1 MKLAIMQPYFMP
13 YIGYFQAI
21 DTVDKYILYD
31 NLNFIKDAWVNRNRL
46 LLCNGNVSTFSVP
59 IIAKS
64 SNTKI
69 VDIRIDNSQKWG
81 EKLLKTIFLNYKK
94 VSDFD
99 EIFPLLETILSRKYD
114 FLSELNVLSIKTIA
128 EFLSI
133 GTVIEYDNSKYIS
146 LEDNLLL
153 VDQQNYSPF
162 QYLEK
167 TQPIK
172 KVARVI
178 AICKA
183 EGATSFINAIG
194 GQSLY
199 SQEEFAKYGIDLKF
213 VQTDLDL
220 RYNQF
225 AHGFASNLSI
235 IDVLMHNGKAGTKQ
249 LLNAYTLI

>member
-21 DTVDKYILYD
+21 NAVDKYILYD

-225 AHGFASNLSI
+225 SHEFTSNLSI